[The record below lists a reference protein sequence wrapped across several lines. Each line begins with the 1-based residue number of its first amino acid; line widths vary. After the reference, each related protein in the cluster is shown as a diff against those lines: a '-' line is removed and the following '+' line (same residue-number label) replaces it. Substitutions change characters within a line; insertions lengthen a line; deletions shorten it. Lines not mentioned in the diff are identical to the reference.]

1 MGRLVAVA
9 DVYDAMISDRPQR
22 GTRPPV
28 EAIRWISKNAGHF
41 FDAEVTLAFVRAMG
55 VYPVGSLVRLNTG
68 ELAVVTAANSRAV
81 RQPRVLVITTPLGL
95 PLAHPSRLDLSRRGL
110 LSSPREVAEVVDQSK
125 VNFDPESYLEGAENA
140 PEYQPS
146 ALDSRA

>member
-1 MGRLVAVA
+1 
-9 DVYDAMISDRPQR
+9 MISDRPHHGAR
-22 GTRPPV
+22 TPV

-41 FDAEVTLAFVRAMG
+41 FDTEVTLAFVRAMG

-68 ELAVVTAANSRAV
+68 ELAVVTAANTRAV

-95 PLAHPSRLDLSRRGL
+95 RLVRPSRLDLSQRVM
-110 LSSPREVAEVVDQSK
+110 LSTPREIAEVVDPSGM
-125 VNFDPESYLEGAENA
+125 NFDPESYLEGADAA